1 MTGYRTARGSR
12 GATLEVPANFVTL
25 FGIVRALSRARG
37 VLTLIVPGSLVAGFL
52 LFAAPAPAQKRDHL
66 TDQETELVRF
76 YQELDKRVE
85 VFIKAID
92 RRFAVIKGTAPAS
105 MKKLMKD
112 EPEWGEAPKG
122 TRAELL
128 DDIAG
133 ILDEAIT
140 NIDDVSRRDEKNP
153 LISRSLRK
161 LTAAA
166 NGYLSQLSG
175 LKNQLKEPEEI
186 SALERVAD
194 NANQI
199 IEVGSRLPPPAAEEK
214 KKKKP

>member
-1 MTGYRTARGSR
+1 MFRSLTRRGQSAGRLLLMTMQAV
-12 GATLEVPANFVTL
+12 ALLA
-25 FGIVRALSRARG
+25 GIF
-37 VLTLIVPGSLVAGFL
+37 LISGLVS
-52 LFAAPAPAQKRDHL
+52 AQTRDHL

-76 YQELDKRVE
+76 HQELDKRIE
-85 VFIKAID
+85 VFLKAID
-92 RRFAVIKGTAPAS
+92 RRFAIINGTAQPAA
-105 MKKLMKD
+105 KKTVKD
-112 EPEWGEAPKG
+112 EPEWGDVPKG

-128 DDIAG
+128 GDIAG

-161 LTAAA
+161 LTSSA
-166 NGYLSQLSG
+166 NGYL
-175 LKNQLKEPEEI
+175 NQLAALRNKTKDPDEE
-186 SALERVAD
+186 SAIEHVAD

-199 IEVGSRLPPPAAEEK
+199 IEVGNKLPPPTPESGK

>member
-1 MTGYRTARGSR
+1 MIRI
-12 GATLEVPANFVTL
+12 F
-25 FGIVRALSRARG
+25 ISRACDLADPEGRYARASARR
-37 VLTLIVPGSLVAGFL
+37 LLALALPAALAAGAL
-52 LFAAPAPAQKRDHL
+52 MLATTASAQTRDHL

-76 YQELDKRVE
+76 HQELDKRVE

-92 RRFAVIKGTAPAS
+92 RRFAIINGAAQPSA
-105 MKKLMKD
+105 KKSVKD

-128 DDIAG
+128 GDIAA

-140 NIDDVSRRDEKNP
+140 NIDDVSHRDEKNP
-153 LISRSLRK
+153 LVSRSLRK

-166 NGYLSQLSG
+166 NGYLNQLAT
-175 LKNQLKEPEEI
+175 LKNQIKDPDEI
-186 SALERVAD
+186 AAVERVAD

-199 IEVGSRLPPPAAEEK
+199 IEVGNKLPAAPADESK

>member
-1 MTGYRTARGSR
+1 MMQLFSHTIGSLPLRGSYSGR
-12 GATLEVPANFVTL
+12 W
-25 FGIVRALSRARG
+25 
-37 VLTLIVPGSLVAGFL
+37 
-52 LFAAPAPAQKRDHL
+52 LFAALLAGMFLISGSASAQTRDHL

-76 YQELDKRVE
+76 HQELDKRIE

-92 RRFAVIKGTAPAS
+92 RRFAIINGTAQPAT
-105 MKKLMKD
+105 KKSVKD
-112 EPEWGEAPKG
+112 EPEWGEVPKG

-128 DDIAG
+128 GDIAG

-153 LISRSLRK
+153 LISRALRK
-161 LTAAA
+161 LTSSA
-166 NGYLSQLSG
+166 NGYLSVLTALRS
-175 LKNQLKEPEEI
+175 KTKDPDEEAAI
-186 SALERVAD
+186 EHVAD

-199 IEVGSRLPPPAAEEK
+199 IEVGNKLPPPTPAADK